1 MSQEETFPISYLCHQ
16 APLRVCRQQPFVH
29 LHGIS
34 VDAEGGR
41 RQREQGGASGCRLG
55 QVSGRGE
62 EGCRRKR
69 RNRGRREGEREER
82 RVGRKMK
89 EGVSVWGG
97 FEEDPYAKGA
107 TGQTAQWAELWL
119 KGDWSI
125 LAFPSI
131 TRAGSVQRGGRD
143 VQRICWTR
151 VLFPCGGCF
160 LHWSLNCIREGY
172 LVLKAN
178 LACSGC

>member
-1 MSQEETFPISYLCHQ
+1 M
-16 APLRVCRQQPFVH
+16 
-29 LHGIS
+29 
-34 VDAEGGR
+34 
-41 RQREQGGASGCRLG
+41 G

-62 EGCRRKR
+62 EGCRKKR

-125 LAFPSI
+125 LAFPRI
-131 TRAGSVQRGGRD
+131 TRAGSVQRGGRGEEGMYRES
-143 VQRICWTR
+143 VGHVYFFR
-151 VLFPCGGCF
+151 VVVVFFTGP
-160 LHWSLNCIREGY
+160 
-172 LVLKAN
+172 
-178 LACSGC
+178 